1 MMVYS
6 NRNKPP
12 SGIMTTQSRALVIRE
27 TLSEKDLIMPTTPHP
42 LTVPLDTILT
52 TLEAVLD
59 DQASVGIPLGATPAA
74 RTERARILAVEI
86 EGNAGIIDE
95 ALSPALTAL
104 SGIND
109 LLLAVH
115 GEPNSEMPAAIRPL
129 SWLYEMIK
137 DCKARGPAP
146 DCEDTNAFW
155 TMVSEV
161 EAMHAAAAAALKK
174 LSANTG
180 ASAI

>member
-1 MMVYS
+1 
-6 NRNKPP
+6 
-12 SGIMTTQSRALVIRE
+12 
-27 TLSEKDLIMPTTPHP
+27 MPTMPHP
-42 LTVPLDTILT
+42 LTAPLDTILI

-59 DQASVGIPLGATPAA
+59 DQASVGVPLGATPAE
-74 RTERARILAVEI
+74 RTERARILAAEI

-115 GEPNSEMPAAIRPL
+115 GEPDAEMPAAIRPL
-129 SWLYEMIK
+129 SWLDEMIK
-137 DCKARGPAP
+137 NCKARGPAP
-146 DCEDTNAFW
+146 DCEDTSAFW

-161 EAMHAAAAAALKK
+161 EKMHTVATAALKK
-174 LSANTG
+174 LSANG
-180 ASAI
+180 AASGG